1 MKTSNVKLGKQ
12 IQIKN
17 YLIKTW
23 WCIGNQQKSMK
34 NNTEYEIGKVI
45 VRMSN
50 LTLWKYSNHSV
61 EPRHKFRVSI
71 VSYDD
76 KTLFKK
82 DVIVRGCSMFETRE
96 NAQIC
101 FNIVMKQMNKN
112 IIPQSSYEGDKFTKF
127 VNVLEEK
134 MNNFVKEMDNSCSP
148 LF

>member
-1 MKTSNVKLGKQ
+1 MKYNSEL
-12 IQIKN
+12 
-17 YLIKTW
+17 
-23 WCIGNQQKSMK
+23 
-34 NNTEYEIGKVI
+34 EIGKVI

-71 VSYDD
+71 VTYDD
-76 KTLFKK
+76 KTLFKR
-82 DVIVRGCSMFETRE
+82 DVIVRGSSMFENRE

-101 FNIVMKQMNKN
+101 FRIIMKQMDKN
-112 IIPQSSYEGDKFTKF
+112 LIPQSPNEGGKFTKF

-134 MNNFVKEMDNSCSP
+134 MNNFVKEMDQGCNP

>member
-1 MKTSNVKLGKQ
+1 MKL
-12 IQIKN
+12 
-17 YLIKTW
+17 
-23 WCIGNQQKSMK
+23 NQELETK
-34 NNTEYEIGKVI
+34 KVV

-50 LTLWKYSNHSV
+50 LSLWKYSNHSV

-71 VSYDD
+71 VTYDD

-82 DVIVRGCSMFETRE
+82 DVVVRGCSMFETRE

-101 FNIVMKQMNKN
+101 FHIVMKQMDKDL
-112 IIPQSSYEGDKFTKF
+112 IPQSPNEGDKFTKF
-127 VNVLEEK
+127 VNVFEEK

>member
-1 MKTSNVKLGKQ
+1 MSNLGNK
-12 IQIKN
+12 IQIKI

-50 LTLWKYSNHSV
+50 LSFWKYSNHSV

-71 VSYDD
+71 VTYDD

-82 DVIVRGCSMFETRE
+82 DVVVRGCSMFENRE

-101 FNIVMKQMNKN
+101 FRIVMKQLDKN
-112 IIPQSSYEGDKFTKF
+112 LIPQSPNEGDKFTKF

-134 MNNFVKEMDNSCSP
+134 MNNFVKEMDNGCRP